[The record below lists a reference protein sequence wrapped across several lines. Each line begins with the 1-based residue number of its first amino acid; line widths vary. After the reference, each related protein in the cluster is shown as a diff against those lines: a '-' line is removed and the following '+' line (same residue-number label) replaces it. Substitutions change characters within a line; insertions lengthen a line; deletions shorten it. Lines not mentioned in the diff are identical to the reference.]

1 MKLLP
6 KAFIVFLWLVIIPL
20 HFIHKNKITPIL
32 TVINDINDLANLI
45 FFQDLA
51 DPNPLIRS
59 SSLGTLASIPGL
71 DQFAIPAIRQ
81 GTELFILYF
90 LVRRLSCLCC
100 YCGLSQNSYEHR
112 FLCQTTNPFLFAFCC
127 YISC

>member
-1 MKLLP
+1 MIK
-6 KAFIVFLWLVIIPL
+6 IVT
-20 HFIHKNKITPIL
+20 TPIS
-32 TVINDINDLANLI
+32 VINDINDLANLI

-81 GTELFILYF
+81 GTTF
-90 LVRRLSCLCC
+90 
-100 YCGLSQNSYEHR
+100 NSLLPCEAVVLPLLLLR
-112 FLCQTTNPFLFAFCC
+112 SVTKL
-127 YISC
+127 I